1 MPDCPRCGESMELKK
16 NRGTGDWF
24 FGCPNYWV
32 TNCRGSAPYERG
44 PTGLRSRVPL
54 QRDEFVYVRHRG
66 FGKVVIVEDDEV
78 DVEFFSTPGDSGRET
93 DFFPIK
99 KVGRRTPPVGQRC
112 FFREDGGWNAGRINL
127 IVDSEVQIT
136 PVLEERSRRTV
147 PLADVFVRCLG
158 GAVNP
163 VEVIKA
169 GVIER
174 PDHARFRTAFVETSL
189 RFRSATRGLVGLSSS
204 RVALYRHQVE
214 VVSRVLRDPI
224 QRYLL
229 ADEVGLGKTI
239 EAGSILRQFLLDNPG
254 AEVELLLPPLL
265 LEQWRTELAEK
276 YWLDQENL
284 TFSKQGG
291 KWTAKSGSDF
301 LIVDEA
307 HHVAAHAFSDN
318 KDLKAQYLRLAE
330 ACVKVDRLLLLS
342 ATPLLHNE
350 EAFLGLLH
358 LLDPLL
364 YPLDELEAFKTR
376 VESRRDLA
384 KRFFAFQ
391 PASLDF
397 VLETHS
403 EAFRKLFPNDEQL
416 GAYLSELGEILDSG
430 DDSNRREEL
439 IRLVRVHVSETYK
452 LHRRALRTRRSSPL
466 AAEFPVRGREDP
478 TVLHDESEMGV
489 RLEYWLTE
497 WLDLMAIR
505 KTDGHFDS
513 SAESTL
519 VAMLDRWQSAPIV
532 LTRCIRAILDSGRIG
547 EACLSASEDE
557 GVRAFEPTEAEQSHL
572 GDLVDLL
579 RERNHSEDWLVSVAQ
594 KVLEAPKGT
603 VVFCGDSETA
613 ELVADRIEELIPSFD
628 SARYIDA
635 STTGRDVEKEVDRF
649 KRGRA
654 RYLICDRSAEEGRNF
669 QYANAVFHVD
679 LPWNPNRIE
688 QRIGRIDRFS
698 AEEPVK
704 SLVNVRPNSVAEHW
718 LGLLREGFG
727 VFTDSI
733 ATLQHVL
740 ATSVTKAVHTLIEH
754 GPSGLVDL
762 APSLREALDQER
774 DDILELEHLESI
786 EDESR
791 LTQGVFD
798 ELSAAEDDSVSID
811 KSVTRWMSSTKH
823 LPGGIGLEAHA
834 RPDNRSFKRFSYP
847 QRGEPNMPREVV
859 DSHLKDFLQTDEW
872 VTFDRQAACDEV
884 DGVLMRPG
892 APFFDAVCALTDADD
907 LGQTY
912 GFWRRSSLVKEPL
925 LVVRFAFR
933 AVGTGEG
940 SRQEF
945 LNQGFESKQLDAVMR
960 TMDDFFPPKAIE
972 VNMDHLGEP
981 LSDEVEEL
989 VALPY
994 HKTDR
999 PLRPGDVKSLV
1010 EHFELD
1016 WASWWQDSA
1025 EVATDQARQHA
1036 MLDRAKSDGQERA
1049 ERTFSEA
1056 ILQIQLRL
1064 DAETDTR
1071 HRDDLEREVERLESF
1086 REGVVT
1092 VIQSVEPAVEVV
1104 GLVLVASAA
1113 IDFLGN

>member
-1 MPDCPRCGESMELKK
+1 MVIKK

-24 FGCPNYWV
+24 YGCPNYWV
-32 TNCRGSAPYERG
+32 TKCRGSAPYERG
-44 PTGLRSRVPL
+44 RTGSRSRSRTFK
-54 QRDEFVYVRHRG
+54 RDEFVHVRHRG
-66 FGKVVIVEDDEV
+66 FGKVVIVENDEV
-78 DVEFFSTPGDSGRET
+78 EVEFFNTPGDSGRET

-112 FFREDGGWNAGRINL
+112 FFREDDGWNVGRINV
-127 IVDSEVQIT
+127 IVDSEVKIT
-136 PVLEERSRRTV
+136 PVMEERSRRTV
-147 PLADVFVRCLG
+147 QLADVFVRCLG
-158 GAVNP
+158 GATNP
-163 VEVIKA
+163 VDVIKA

-174 PDHARFRTAFVETSL
+174 PDHARFRAAFVESSL

-204 RVALYRHQVE
+204 RVELHRHQVE
-214 VVSRVLRDPI
+214 VVSRVLRDPT

-239 EAGSILRQFLLDNPG
+239 EAGSILRQFLLDNPD
-254 AEVELLLPPLL
+254 AEVEFLLPPLL

-276 YWLDQENL
+276 FWSDNKNL
-284 TFSKQGG
+284 TLSKQGEE
-291 KWTAKSGSDF
+291 WTAKRGSDF

-307 HHVAAHAFSDN
+307 HHLAAHAFSDN

-330 ACVKVDRLLLLS
+330 ACIKVDRLLLLS

-376 VESRRDLA
+376 VESRRELA

-391 PASLDF
+391 SASLDF

-452 LHRRALRTRRSSPL
+452 LHRRVLRTRRNSPL

-478 TVLHDESEMGV
+478 TVLHDKSEMGV
-489 RLEYWLTE
+489 RLEHWLTE

-505 KTDGHFDS
+505 KTDGHFDP
-513 SAESTL
+513 SAEAAL

-532 LTRCIRAILDSGRIG
+532 LVRCIRAILDSAQIG
-547 EACLSASEDE
+547 EASLSPSESE
-557 GVRAFEPTEAEQSHL
+557 GVRAFDPTEAEQSHL

-579 RERNHSEDWLVSVAQ
+579 QERSHSEDWLVSVAQ
-594 KVLEAPKGT
+594 KVLKAPKGT

-613 ELVADRIEELIPSFD
+613 ELVADRIEELTSRFD

-635 STTGRDVEKEVDRF
+635 SATDRDVEKEVDRF

-654 RYLICDRSAEEGRNF
+654 HYLICDRSAEEGRNF
-669 QYANAVFHVD
+669 QYASAAFHVD

-698 AEEPVK
+698 SGESVK
-704 SLVNVRPNSVAEHW
+704 SLVNVRPDSVAEHW
-718 LGLLREGFG
+718 LRLLREGYG
-727 VFTDSI
+727 VFSDSI

-740 ATSVTKAVHTLIEH
+740 ATSVTKAVDTLVEY
-754 GPSGLVDL
+754 GPDGLDAL

-798 ELSAAEDDSVSID
+798 ELSGVEDDRTSLEKAVS
-811 KSVTRWMSSTKH
+811 RWMSSTKH
-823 LPGGIGLEAHA
+823 LPGGIGLEVHS
-834 RPDNRSFKRFSYP
+834 RPDNSSFKQFSYP
-847 QRGEPNMPREVV
+847 QRGEPSMPREVV

-872 VTFDRQAACDEV
+872 VTFDRQAACDEA
-884 DGVLMRPG
+884 DGILMRPG

-912 GFWRRSSLVKEPL
+912 GFWRRSGLVKEPL

-933 AVGTGEG
+933 TVGTGEG

-960 TMDDFFPPKAIE
+960 TMDDFFPPKTIE

-989 VALPY
+989 IALPY

-999 PLRPGDVKSLV
+999 PLRPGDVKPLV

-1016 WASWWQDSA
+1016 WASWWQGSA
-1025 EVATDQARQHA
+1025 EAATDQARQHA

-1049 ERTFSEA
+1049 ERTFTEA

-1092 VIQSVEPAVEVV
+1092 VIQSVEPVVEVV
-1104 GLVLVASAA
+1104 GLVLVASAS